1 MNHQFTDWQVVLFID
16 DIVMSIDFRE
26 SLDEKIGWP
35 EDTFQLATV
44 DDLVMSFDLRE
55 PEYVQ
60 FL

>member
-1 MNHQFTDWQVVLFID
+1 MLLFID
-16 DIVMSIDFRE
+16 DAVVLIELRE

-35 EDTFQLATV
+35 EDTFQLAAV

-55 PEYVQ
+55 PEHVQ

>member
-1 MNHQFTDWQVVLFID
+1 MLIFID
-16 DIVMSIDFRE
+16 DVTVLIELRE

-35 EDTFQLATV
+35 EDTFQLAVV
-44 DDLVMSFDLRE
+44 DDLVMSLDLRE

>member
-1 MNHQFTDWQVVLFID
+1 MEQFAFILFMDGIAMA
-16 DIVMSIDFRE
+16 IELRE
-26 SLDEKIGWP
+26 SLDEKIGWL
-35 EDTFQLATV
+35 EDTFQLVAV